1 MSNFTSKNSNKD
13 HVQNSFLVFDDYHFA
28 DLKDLSP
35 ESIKLTAKNV
45 SDNSKKHTNE
55 NRKKL
60 KKTTA
65 LNRIA
70 STLGFKGGFSGYS
83 KAYEDEILP
92 FMAKHNLVNRSDLF
106 TFRRGYCVPVTK
118 ISSQKISERL
128 FFNGGKKPER
138 IFTGYNFPF
147 DKTFSDGHFLINGT
161 GLNKEG
167 YEELKSYGVERK
179 GVISK
184 DSTDRDL
191 LIAQQYRNVILKD
204 LPIDYKNRSV
214 MDVIIGKYLMDLIEG
229 FNLIGD
235 LLVEPNV
242 YGVELQMYSPNGFDG
257 SLEEYQATKV
267 CELFGERI
275 REFTEG
281 WLEIIPFNDNLI
293 FLKGEN
299 GEYDFVFKNMRDK
312 PFVFNYHNGA
322 LKLKDLPSCINDY
335 DFSRWYYFNYQGQ
348 RELDRHQAEQLHYET
363 GGNVIDYPD
372 FSLLKAFYI
381 ENEVYVAQESWVSNS
396 TSSEHGFKTLT
407 NTNLQVTDLVTIAEF
422 NEFIKAN
429 PEYYKY
435 RKESFP
441 GELEERE
448 KTGLDRNNLDE
459 NQNLPVSCT
468 WYDAMAYLNWK
479 EKIIGAPLRL
489 FTKDEFETIRRKGE
503 VLAKGYDDNNA
514 LGLKISTF
522 IEPDMNVKGSG
533 DHNTFVRFPDEFKWD
548 VMEDGSKFILLN
560 YFAEWVMDKTCVRS
574 GNLTSF
580 YGDDCFRG
588 TALDTTGEYKSTK
601 IGFRLCYEVDH

>member
-1 MSNFTSKNSNKD
+1 
-13 HVQNSFLVFDDYHFA
+13 
-28 DLKDLSP
+28 
-35 ESIKLTAKNV
+35 
-45 SDNSKKHTNE
+45 
-55 NRKKL
+55 
-60 KKTTA
+60 
-65 LNRIA
+65 
-70 STLGFKGGFSGYS
+70 
-83 KAYEDEILP
+83 
-92 FMAKHNLVNRSDLF
+92 
-106 TFRRGYCVPVTK
+106 
-118 ISSQKISERL
+118 
-128 FFNGGKKPER
+128 
-138 IFTGYNFPF
+138 
-147 DKTFSDGHFLINGT
+147 
-161 GLNKEG
+161 
-167 YEELKSYGVERK
+167 
-179 GVISK
+179 
-184 DSTDRDL
+184 
-191 LIAQQYRNVILKD
+191 
-204 LPIDYKNRSV
+204 
-214 MDVIIGKYLMDLIEG
+214 MDVIIGKYLMDLREG

-242 YGVELQMYSPNGFDG
+242 YGVELQMYFPKGFDG
-257 SLEEYQATKV
+257 AVEEYQVTKA

-299 GEYDFVFKNMRDK
+299 GEYDFVFKNMRDD
-312 PFVFNYHNGA
+312 PFVFNYHEGA

-348 RELDRHQAEQLHYET
+348 RELDRHQAEQLYYET
-363 GGNVIDYPD
+363 GGNIIDYPG

-381 ENEVYVAQESWVSNS
+381 ENEVYDAQENRISNS
-396 TSSEHGFKTLT
+396 ILSEHGFKNIT
-407 NTNLQVTDLVTIAEF
+407 NTNLHVTDLVTIAEF

-441 GELEERE
+441 GELEDRE

-479 EKIIGAPLRL
+479 EKVIGAPLRL
-489 FTKDEFETIRRKGE
+489 FKKDEFETTRRKGE
-503 VLAKGYDDNNA
+503 VLAKGYSDNNA
-514 LGLKISTF
+514 LGIRTSTF
-522 IEPDMNVKGSG
+522 IEPDMNYKGSG
-533 DHNTFVRFPDEFKWD
+533 GHNTFVWFPDEFKWD

-560 YFAEWVMDKTCVRS
+560 YFAEWVMEKTCVRS

-588 TALDTTGEYKSTK
+588 TPLDTTGAYKSTK